1 MKLIVGLG
9 NPGLEYERTRH
20 NAGFMAIDKVAELLQ
35 VSFTKKQFQAT
46 IATASVKGE
55 KVLLMK
61 PETYMNLSGEAVL
74 AAVQFYK
81 IDSQDIL
88 VLHDDLDLPVGK
100 IRIRYQGSSGGQ
112 KGLKNIIDLLHTQDI
127 KRIRIGIGK
136 DPIIPIV
143 DYVLGKIPK
152 DQEPLFQESLE
163 KAAQAA
169 RASLIMKFQDVMN
182 RYNV

>member
-9 NPGLEYERTRH
+9 NPGREYEHTRH
-20 NAGFMAIDKVAELLQ
+20 NVGFMAIDRLAVMLE
-35 VSFTKKQFQAT
+35 VNFTQTQFQSQ
-46 IATASVKGE
+46 IASLQFKGE

-61 PETYMNLSGEAVL
+61 PQTYMNLSGEAV
-74 AAVQFYK
+74 AACARYFK

-112 KGLKNIIDLLHTQDI
+112 NGLKNIMQLLGTQDI

-136 DPIIPIV
+136 DPIIPV
-143 DYVLGKIPK
+143 KDYVLGKIPK
-152 DQEPLFQESLE
+152 DQEDLMNEILDKVA
-163 KAAQAA
+163 KAS
-169 RASLIMKFQDVMN
+169 RASLAMTFTEVMN
-182 RYNV
+182 RYNR